1 MKDNVAADS
10 GQAASHTGFSMQ
22 ELQRFTGETL
32 LDLLHKSKI
41 DKPAA
46 WLRFQLLF
54 PQGALSNIYVCCMLI
69 HFSRFIKESQ
79 TASATGR
86 PHIEELG
93 EESARM
99 P

>member
-1 MKDNVAADS
+1 MPQLAWINRP
-10 GQAASHTGFSMQ
+10 MQ
-22 ELQRFTGETL
+22 GLQRITGETL
-32 LDLLHKSKI
+32 LDLMHTNQI

-46 WLRFQLLF
+46 LLRFQLLFQLLF
-54 PQGALSNIYVCCMLI
+54 PQGALSNKYVCCMLL

-86 PHIEELG
+86 PHVEELG